1 MLNEIRFIGRIA
13 NDLELITYDD
23 DQKRCTF
30 SLAIETAYSTDFPRI
45 TVFGKKATNLV
56 KYNNKGD
63 LIFVDGYISIKKIEK
78 NGEVKFYENIVA
90 NNISYLNHKKSK
102 EDQNAENPDTENLK
116 DVFENSDKKQDES
129 EREKISTYEKQ
140 KANGFQDEDLP
151 F

>member
-1 MLNEIRFIGRIA
+1 MLNEIKFIGRIA

-30 SLAIETAYSTDFPRI
+30 TLAIETAYSTDFPRI
-45 TVFGKKATNLV
+45 TVFGKKASNLV

-63 LIFVDGYISIKKIEK
+63 LIFVDGYISTKKVDK
-78 NGEVKFYENIVA
+78 NGEVKFYENVVA

-102 EDQNAENPDTENLK
+102 EDQNAESPDTANLK
-116 DVFENSDKKQDES
+116 DVFENSNEKQNET
-129 EREKISTYEKQ
+129 EPEKTPTYERQ
-140 KANGFQDEDLP
+140 KANGFQNKDLP